1 VPPAASTWMFLAWAR
16 TVTYRHNS
24 SGLRIRSRRSLVL
37 NTQCTRLCAYVC
49 DIGLNLIG
57 SRVIVGDGTHGGR
70 FAELRPYGAPIQEYP
85 STQRFA
91 LG

>member
-1 VPPAASTWMFLAWAR
+1 
-16 TVTYRHNS
+16 
-24 SGLRIRSRRSLVL
+24 
-37 NTQCTRLCAYVC
+37 LCAYVC